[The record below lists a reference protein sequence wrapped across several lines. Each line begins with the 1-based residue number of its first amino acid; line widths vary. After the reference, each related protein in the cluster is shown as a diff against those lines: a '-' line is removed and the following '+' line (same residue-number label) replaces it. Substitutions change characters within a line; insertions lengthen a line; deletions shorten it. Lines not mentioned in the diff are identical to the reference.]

1 MTSVV
6 SICNLALSN
15 LGAEN
20 ISALSDAGA
29 EARACRQFY
38 EQTRDALLQVYPW
51 RFAGKTQA
59 LAQITNTEA
68 GKWGYAYSRPNDCL
82 KVRWVRPQYSVDDPC
97 AQTHQQEISN
107 PHDVEGDVIFCDLSP
122 AFLRYTFKISD
133 PTKFP
138 PLFVETLSWHLT
150 ARLAMPLTRDLKMR
164 NDAYQLS
171 MQTRAQAEMAD
182 ANEARETSDHS
193 SELVEARDGYERRSR
208 PIVGGSGAACE
219 NHWDDNDVWND

>member
-15 LGAEN
+15 LGKDTIN
-20 ISALSDAGA
+20 ALNEASA
-29 EARACRQFY
+29 EARACNQFY

-59 LAQITNTEA
+59 LAQVANSEV

-82 KVRWVRPQYSVDDPC
+82 KVRWIRPQYSVDDPC

-107 PHDVEGDVIFCDLSP
+107 PFDVEGEAIFCNLSP
-122 AFLRYTFKISD
+122 AFLRYTVRVTD

-138 PLFVETLSWHLT
+138 PLFVETLSWHLAT
-150 ARLAMPLTRDLKMR
+150 RLAMPLTRDLKQR

-171 MQTRAQAEMAD
+171 MQTRGTAEMAD
-182 ANEARETSDHS
+182 ANEARETSDHD
-193 SELVEARDGYERRSR
+193 SELVEVRG
-208 PIVGGSGAACE
+208 
-219 NHWDDNDVWND
+219 

>member
-15 LGAEN
+15 LGKDN
-20 ISALSDAGA
+20 IQALSDAGA

-59 LAQITNTEA
+59 LAEVANAEA

-82 KVRWVRPQYSVDDPC
+82 KVRWIRPAYAVDDPC
-97 AQTHQQEISN
+97 AQTLQQEVSN
-107 PHDVEGDVIFCDLSP
+107 PFDIEGETLFCNLSP
-122 AFLRYTFKISD
+122 AFLRYTTRVAD

-138 PLFVETLSWHLT
+138 PLFVEALAWHL
-150 ARLAMPLTRDLKMR
+150 AVRFAMPLTRDLKQR
-164 NDAYQLS
+164 NDAYQLA
-171 MQTRAQAEMAD
+171 MQTRGTAEAAD
-182 ANEARETSDHS
+182 ANEVRETSDHS
-193 SELVEARDGYERRSR
+193 SELVEVRG
-208 PIVGGSGAACE
+208 
-219 NHWDDNDVWND
+219 